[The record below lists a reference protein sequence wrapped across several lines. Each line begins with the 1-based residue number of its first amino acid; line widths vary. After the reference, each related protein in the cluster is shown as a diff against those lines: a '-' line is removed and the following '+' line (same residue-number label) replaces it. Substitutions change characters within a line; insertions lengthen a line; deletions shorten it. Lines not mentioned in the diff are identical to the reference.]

1 MSGGLPASTANG
13 EMPALPVAD
22 RAGRVRDRLAGANV
36 DALVLTNLRN
46 IRYLTGF
53 TGSAAVGFVLPDR
66 LVLLTDGR
74 YREQAAMQLA
84 ASGVDAEIVVA
95 LTAAAQAQA
104 AGPIVAGLARL
115 GLEADHVS
123 WSRQRSFAA
132 EWFPAGELV
141 PTSGIVEAERAVK
154 DGAEVARIRAAAA
167 IADEA
172 LRQVAPRLGDAMT
185 ERDVALALDDLMRQ
199 LGAEGPSFETIVAS
213 GPNSAMPHHHP
224 GPRRIVEGDLVV
236 CDFGALLDGY
246 ASDMT
251 RTFVVGDASTEQIEL
266 LELVRAAEQAGVD
279 AVRAG
284 VAAVDIDRACREVIV
299 AAGRGEQF
307 SHGTGHGVGLDIH
320 EIPFLGTAATATL
333 TPGNVITVE
342 PGVYSAGFGGVRIE
356 DCVLVTADGCQ
367 PLTHHSKDPRCLPSP
382 PTT

>member
-1 MSGGLPASTANG
+1 MNNGARVPASIA
-13 EMPALPVAD
+13 ELPSLPVAA
-22 RAGRVRDRLAGANV
+22 RAGRVRERLAEAGV

-74 YREQAAMQLA
+74 YRDQASIQLA

-95 LTAAAQAQA
+95 ITVAAQAQA
-104 AGPIVAGLARL
+104 AGPIVSGLARL

-123 WSRQRSFAA
+123 WSRQRAFAA
-132 EWFPAGELV
+132 DWFPDAQLV

-154 DGAEVARIRAAAA
+154 DTAEVARIAHAAS

-172 LRQVAPRLGDAMT
+172 LRRVAPSLGDDKT
-185 ERDVALALDDLMRQ
+185 EREIALALDDLMRQ
-199 LGAEGPSFETIVAS
+199 LGAEGPSFDTIVAS
-213 GPNSAMPHHHP
+213 GPNSAMPHHQP
-224 GPRRIVEGDLVV
+224 GGRRILEGDLVV
-236 CDFGALLDGY
+236 CDFGALVDGY

-251 RTFVVGDASTEQIEL
+251 RTFVVGDPSSQQREM
-266 LELVRAAEQAGVD
+266 LELVCAAEQAGVD

-284 VAAVDIDRACREVIV
+284 AAAVDIDRACREVIV

-307 SHGTGHGVGLDIH
+307 SHGTGHGLGLDIH

-333 TPGNVITVE
+333 APGNVITVE
-342 PGVYSAGFGGVRIE
+342 PGV
-356 DCVLVTADGCQ
+356 
-367 PLTHHSKDPRCLPSP
+367 
-382 PTT
+382 